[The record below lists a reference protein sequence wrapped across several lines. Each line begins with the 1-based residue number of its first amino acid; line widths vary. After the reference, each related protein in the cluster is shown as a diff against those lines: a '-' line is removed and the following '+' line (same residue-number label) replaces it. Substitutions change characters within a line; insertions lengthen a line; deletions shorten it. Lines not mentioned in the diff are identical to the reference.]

1 MNFIPLN
8 GWPQLKDIPEKL
20 EHFREV
26 YARFAKVNRWY
37 RSIEET
43 ELTGNPVIFDKALK
57 LNALELNVDL
67 LPIQS
72 GSGDPSPTNVRPISG
87 RTAVNLGR
95 SGKNLY
101 NNTAPASETTV
112 YGVKFTPKGDGTIEV
127 SGTPTGYAMIRIS
140 NFACNAAMGNV
151 TFSIGEDA
159 TNIVLDIIRL
169 YDSSDTMLGEIGNS
183 VKTVSV
189 NLAEYPT
196 LAYATIAIKRSSN
209 GVACS
214 GVVKPQVEVG
224 NVATP
229 YEPYIAPVTLTIAL
243 GQTVYGGSLNVTTG
257 VLTIT
262 HKYYL
267 IEAFGSKSS
276 STDVDQYLYT
286 VTESKSGAIPICN
299 KCLGV
304 DAAHIFDPTITA
316 PVCGFAATTPTVF
329 RFSLPTSMEID
340 TLEKVNE
347 YIGDGLQICYELATP
362 TTVQLTGEELEMLKG
377 YNYISTDAD
386 SLTVKAYT
394 I

>member
-87 RTAVNLGR
+87 RTSVNLGR
-95 SGKNLY
+95 TGKNMAKFWKTGY
-101 NNTAPASETTV
+101 ISNAGVYTSDTANAMSYPVFLKGGVTYTAKTNSGVTIASFNGALFTGFDGTNLTGFISRLVEPSTQQTTITFSPSVDCWMVCSINLAFQTPSAENYETV
-112 YGVKFTPKGDGTIEV
+112 YKVQIEDG
-127 SGTPTGYAMIRIS
+127 
-140 NFACNAAMGNV
+140 
-151 TFSIGEDA
+151 A
-159 TNIVLDIIRL
+159 T
-169 YDSSDTMLGEIGNS
+169 
-183 VKTVSV
+183 
-189 NLAEYPT
+189 
-196 LAYATIAIKRSSN
+196 AT
-209 GVACS
+209 
-214 GVVKPQVEVG
+214 E
-224 NVATP
+224 
-229 YEPYIAPVTLTIAL
+229 YEPYTGITLTIAL
-243 GQTVYGGSLNVTTG
+243 GTTVYGGTLDVKTG
-257 VLTIT
+257 GLTIT

-340 TLEKVNE
+340 TIEKVNE